1 MTEELKEYIL
11 KNGLVLG
18 AIYVFLELIKYLSGV
33 ALFVNNYIGFISL
46 FLTASVPV
54 YYVIQYKKLY
64 NGYIDFRTAFSI
76 CTGILI
82 ASGFILLVFD
92 ILLFNIIDPG
102 FSSQL
107 LDVTI
112 NTAVG
117 QMESFGMSD
126 EQISSTIEMMEAEAN
141 FSPINMLKG
150 FGFTIVGYTLFSL
163 IVAAI
168 TKKNKNQFS
177 DE

>member
-1 MTEELKEYIL
+1 M
-11 KNGLVLG
+11 
-18 AIYVFLELIKYLSGV
+18 
-33 ALFVNNYIGFISL
+33 
-46 FLTASVPV
+46 LTALVPI
-54 YYVIQYKKLY
+54 YYVIEYKKSY
-64 NGYIDFRTAFSI
+64 DGYIDFRTAFSI

-82 ASGFILLVFD
+82 ASGIILLVFD

-107 LDVTI
+107 LDLTI

-117 QMESFGMSD
+117 QLESFGMSD
-126 EQISSTIEMMEAEAN
+126 EQISSTIEVMEAEAN

-150 FGFTIVGYTLFSL
+150 FGFTIVGYTLFGV

-168 TKKNKNQFS
+168 TKKNKHQFFK
-177 DE
+177 

>member
-1 MTEELKEYIL
+1 MSEEIKQYIL

-18 AIYVFLELIKYLSGV
+18 GIYVAIDVIKYLYG
-33 ALFVNNYIGFISL
+33 AEYFVNNYVSFAALLLSAIFPI
-46 FLTASVPV
+46 
-54 YYVIQYKKLY
+54 YYLLQYKKSKDGFI
-64 NGYIDFRTAFSI
+64 NFRTAFTI

-102 FSSQL
+102 FSTKL

-112 NTAVG
+112 NSAVV
-117 QMESFGMSD
+117 QLEAFGMPD
-126 EQISSTIEMMEAEAN
+126 EQVSSAIEMMEAEAN

-150 FGFTIVGYTLFSL
+150 FGFTIVGYTLFGL

-168 TKKNKNQFS
+168 TKKNNMNL
-177 DE
+177 